1 MPVARFQLLFRHL
14 RIFDDTT
21 LLRETAHVPAK
32 LAASRSYKQVNEW
45 SRHIQDEM
53 SKLYTPGTMVAVD
66 ECIQAFTGRSDLT
79 THIPNK
85 PPPDGIKIWVIAQ
98 DGTFLRWLWHDPG
111 IKGLI
116 GLTPSTQLQ
125 GARVT
130 PTQRVVISLLQLLP
144 RASYHIFFFG

>member
-1 MPVARFQLLFRHL
+1 MENHQENAIKTFWKTPDDDDLDSNPFYFFNRHMPVARFQLLFRHL

-66 ECIQAFTGRSDLT
+66 ECIQGFTGRSDLT

-85 PPPDGIKIWVIAQ
+85 PTPDGIKIC
-98 DGTFLRWLWHDPG
+98 G
-111 IKGLI
+111 
-116 GLTPSTQLQ
+116 
-125 GARVT
+125 
-130 PTQRVVISLLQLLP
+130 
-144 RASYHIFFFG
+144 